1 MSCGNSRSSKCNPCG
16 PSEAAMNEI
25 ANKAAYY
32 ARIAQYASDGFSQ
45 VYLGAK
51 DVAPTTDNNGNPLI
65 VGALYFNSTNDTM
78 YVWDGTAWDVATNFN
93 ENTPFLST
101 GSTTARTLANRFA
114 DVVNVKDF
122 GAVGDGVTDDTV
134 AIKNAI
140 AYAILNPPLTAPFGE
155 GGTVFLP
162 AGVYGVSQDID
173 IPEGVIVCGEGVRIS
188 TIKWIGGSAPTEAV
202 ITSNLDNR
210 FSFVHAA
217 GLTKLTVDANNQPVA
232 VKIRGW
238 NNGCELNFL
247 EARSYTDPTDGGLQ
261 ILSSAPG
268 SNTATSANFSISD
281 IWLFGTTGA
290 KNILLDGCQRLTFIN
305 LNIAIRTGETGPMVS
320 GLELRQL
327 CRQNVFINPNIEN
340 CSIAVDISTTG
351 AANTVTGNAFINLCM
366 DFASYALT
374 PPATNTINGVT
385 GTFGF
390 VVRQSDATNAW
401 GYLQNYRDGYGYS
414 YPFYDFGLKIFRS
427 NTPLNANN
435 STYFHGQDIGT
446 TTTPRINRIIIV
458 NNNAATIS
466 VNTGNV
472 LSIGNTIS
480 TSVTNFTD
488 GIQGQVIHCRF
499 TNGNTTI
506 ESNSTIVLNDG
517 SNWNPVANSTLTLL
531 FISNKWFEVARSY
544 GASTGTYTISNVT
557 TDRTYDANA
566 TTVDELADVLGT
578 LIADLNTRGVI

>member
-1 MSCGNSRSSKCNPCG
+1 
-16 PSEAAMNEI
+16 MNEI

>member
-188 TIKWIGGSAPTEAV
+188 TIKCIGGSAPTEAV